1 MTMTATVKRR
11 PKHLDLVKIR
21 LPMPAFVSI
30 LHRLSGVLLFLFV
43 PFILYLLERSL
54 ASDQSYGNLVS
65 VVAHPL
71 AKLLLLGLLWAFLH
85 HLFAGIRY
93 LLLDLHIGTDLA
105 AARAGSGVVL
115 VVSLLL
121 TLLLGVKLW

>member
-1 MTMTATVKRR
+1 MTATVKRR